1 MFRGLEVPYRRLYFI
16 HLIQMTS
23 IDSQRLLN
31 LKEALDKVRAI
42 NGSPDII
49 NSLLK
54 AIEELQSTYTTL

>member
-1 MFRGLEVPYRRLYFI
+1 
-16 HLIQMTS
+16 MTS
-23 IDSQRLLN
+23 LDNQRLLN

-54 AIEELQSTYTTL
+54 AIEELQST